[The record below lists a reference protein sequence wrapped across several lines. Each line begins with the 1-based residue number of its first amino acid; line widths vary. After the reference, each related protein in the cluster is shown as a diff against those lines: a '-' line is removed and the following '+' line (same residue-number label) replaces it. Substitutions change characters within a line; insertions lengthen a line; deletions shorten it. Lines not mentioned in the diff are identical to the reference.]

1 MKKELM
7 TTKEVCEYFNKT
19 VDTIRRWSNEGKL
32 TRKYVGR
39 SVFYE
44 TKEVLKLAK

>member
-7 TTKEVCEYFNKT
+7 TTREVCEYFNKT
-19 VDTIRRWSNEGKL
+19 TDTIRRWSNDGKL
-32 TRKYVGR
+32 TRKHIGK

-44 TKEVLKLAK
+44 RKEVEQLAK